1 MSKHRES
8 ECLLRLVSPHSFKK
22 AWTIFMMGEVWPR
35 GTLFS
40 MFGSTTGSGWRSSL
54 TPNISS
60 SLVGVAKNRS
70 TSYLPPL
77 LASLIR
83 LSISPSRLS
92 HLRFTSLTN
101 PPNCFLLQI
110 PSNYSLNLFIIDTE
124 SLFMKS
130 QTRKALALGASNHIG
145 SVCLSS
151 YSLTILS
158 TNTQSIVY
166 IACCPLQF
174 HPFFAYRTNQT
185 CKEQLLLS
193 PDQYF
198 RRI

>member
-22 AWTIFMMGEVWPR
+22 AWTIFLMGEVWAT

-40 MFGSTTGSGWRSSL
+40 LFGTTGSGWRSSL

-70 TSYLPPL
+70 TSYLPL
-77 LASLIR
+77 LASSIR

-92 HLRFTSLTN
+92 HLRFTSLMN

-110 PSNYSLNLFIIDTE
+110 PSNYSPNLFIIDSE

-145 SVCLSS
+145 SACLSS

-158 TNTQSIVY
+158 TNT
-166 IACCPLQF
+166 
-174 HPFFAYRTNQT
+174 
-185 CKEQLLLS
+185 
-193 PDQYF
+193 
-198 RRI
+198 